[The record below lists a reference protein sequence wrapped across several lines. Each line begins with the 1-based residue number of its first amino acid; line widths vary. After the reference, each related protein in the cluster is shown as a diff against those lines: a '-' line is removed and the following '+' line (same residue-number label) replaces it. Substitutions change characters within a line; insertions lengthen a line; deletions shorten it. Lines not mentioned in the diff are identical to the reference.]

1 MQFLAELAES
11 AELENG
17 CEDLRAGKL
26 AGLSAGYGNN
36 AVARVRSFRKEAMDG
51 GNFTQMGWK

>member
-1 MQFLAELAES
+1 MQFLAES

-17 CEDLRAGKL
+17 CEDLRAGKS

-36 AVARVRSFRKEAMDG
+36 AVARVRSLRKEAMMDG